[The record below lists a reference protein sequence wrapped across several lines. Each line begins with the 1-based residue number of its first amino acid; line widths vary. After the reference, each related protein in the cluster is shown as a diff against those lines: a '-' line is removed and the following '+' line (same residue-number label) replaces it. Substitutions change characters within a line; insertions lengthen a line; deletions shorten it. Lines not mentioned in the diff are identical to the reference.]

1 MPSSDNDRV
10 VQAVMQL
17 PEYQELIRTRARVSL
32 AFFVTTLVI
41 YSGFILTLA
50 FNPELFARPISAG
63 ATISI
68 GILTGTFV
76 TISAIILVALYVNFS
91 NKRFDP
97 LLKTIVRKVS

>member
-17 PEYQELIRTRARVSL
+17 PEYQKLIKTRSRVSL

-50 FNPELFARPISAG
+50 FDPELFARPIGPG
-63 ATISI
+63 ATISV
-68 GILTGTFV
+68 GVLTGTFV
-76 TISAIILVALYVNFS
+76 TISAIVLVALYVHFS
-91 NKRFDP
+91 NKTFDP
-97 LLKTIVRKVS
+97 LLQAIARKAS